1 MTSSIDAQQHPSTAA
16 FDQACPSCGA
26 DITCLLDRLTQ
37 SAQSRI
43 SELET
48 QVRIL
53 TDKATA
59 AGKSPTSTPFS

>member
-1 MTSSIDAQQHPSTAA
+1 MTPNTNTQEHPPQASL
-16 FDQACPSCGA
+16 DQACPSCGG
-26 DITCLLDRLTQ
+26 DITKVLQTLAH
-37 SAQSRI
+37 SFQSRI

-59 AGKSPTSTPFS
+59 A